1 MAEKRSKLMSVAD
14 VAEKLNLSVQ
24 RIKQLIYEDRL
35 NAEKVGNQ
43 WIIRASDLKGFDTK
57 PTGRPPKINLRKTKS
72 KVC

>member
-1 MAEKRSKLMSVAD
+1 MAEKKSKLMSVAD

-35 NAEKVGNQ
+35 IAEKVGNQ

-57 PTGRPPKINLRKTKS
+57 PTGRPPKESVKK
-72 KVC
+72 